1 MIQRRMHWLAY
12 WALVA
17 VTVFQAASAVAGGIA
32 MLVTGG
38 MGMPAAWL
46 ASGPFVTFTI
56 PGVILLL
63 AVGGTQSIAAVLLIL
78 RRESAL
84 LSSAV
89 AGFGMIIWIFVEVA
103 MIVAVSWLQVI
114 YFVTGVAQLVLVL
127 ALLGVVGWLPHESL
141 RQIATRGTAE
151 RRAA

>member
-1 MIQRRMHWLAY
+1 MPNGAGEVGGNEMMQRRMQWLAY

-17 VTVFQAASAVAGGIA
+17 VTVFQAASAVAGGVA
-32 MLVTGG
+32 MLVTDGL
-38 MGMPAAWL
+38 GMPAAWL
-46 ASGPFVTFTI
+46 AGGPFVTFTI

-84 LSSAV
+84 LSCAV

-114 YFVTGVAQLVLVL
+114 YFVT
-127 ALLGVVGWLPHESL
+127 P
-141 RQIATRGTAE
+141 
-151 RRAA
+151 